1 MPVLE
6 FAWVTDPSAWAGL
19 GTLILIEIVL
29 GIDNI
34 VFISILST
42 TLPHSQRRHA
52 FLVGLGLALLTRLAL
67 LAAVAWVV
75 TLTEPLFAFL
85 GHNFSWRDIILI
97 VGGIFLLLKGTMEMH
112 ERLEGQI
119 FDPTKKAE
127 HHAAFWQVITQIVIL
142 DAIFSLDSVITSVGM
157 VQHLSI
163 MYIAVICAVGFMLM
177 ASGPLVSFI
186 ERHPTVII
194 LCLGFLLMIG
204 LSQS

>member
-75 TLTEPLFAFL
+75 TLTEPLFA
-85 GHNFSWRDIILI
+85 SQ
-97 VGGIFLLLKGTMEMH
+97 LLLARHHPDCGRH
-112 ERLEGQI
+112 LPASEGHHG
-119 FDPTKKAE
+119 DARKA
-127 HHAAFWQVITQIVIL
+127 
-142 DAIFSLDSVITSVGM
+142 
-157 VQHLSI
+157 
-163 MYIAVICAVGFMLM
+163 
-177 ASGPLVSFI
+177 
-186 ERHPTVII
+186 
-194 LCLGFLLMIG
+194 
-204 LSQS
+204 